1 MVRDAAFS
9 TSFGLL
15 LLSNSMAFFH
25 EEHYFNIHM
34 ALLLGAAVVLVSA
47 AIHVSRCAYIFRS
60 GKANRHVEK
69 WHSAMIDST
78 YQNFF
83 RLELYYHELIYMQ
96 QRILEMTPS
105 SLRPSTAR
113 TKGGNRTV
121 LSSVQADTRNNMTE
135 PLLGA

>member
-15 LLSNSMAFFH
+15 LLSNAMVVFH
-25 EEHYFNIHM
+25 QEHYFNIHM
-34 ALLLGAAVVLVSA
+34 ALLLGAAVVLASA
-47 AIHVSRCAYIFRS
+47 AIHVSRSVYVFRS
-60 GKANRHVEK
+60 GKADRHVET

-83 RLELYYHELIYMQ
+83 RLELYYHELIYMR

-105 SLRPSTAR
+105 SLRP
-113 TKGGNRTV
+113 KEGGNRTA
-121 LSSVQADTRNNMTE
+121 LSSVQADTKSNLTE
-135 PLLGA
+135 GLLGA